1 MIALQ
6 LVGAGFRLQLAITR
20 RTPAQFLVLVA
31 APLFSAIFLS
41 LAIQGGDPAMVVNAV
56 VGPGLIG
63 LWSISL
69 DVAGSMLSE
78 DRYTGRLELIIGSPG
93 SLNLSVLGR
102 IMAVTV
108 VGGLAFL
115 ESWLVARVG
124 FGVEVPVLNPG
135 IVGLAL
141 VATILATAGTAT
153 MLAALFMLSRTV
165 DVYKNAMSYPI
176 YILGGVVVPAA
187 LLPGFLGPLSKV
199 VYLSWSA
206 DLLRESMSDAQ
217 VTEVAAR
224 LGAIVGLGAVALVI
238 STILT
243 RTVRE
248 RLRRSATAAFA

>member
-1 MIALQ
+1 MTALEQ
-6 LVGAGFRLQLAITR
+6 VGAGFRLQLAITR
-20 RTPAQFLVLVA
+20 RTPAQFLVLVT

-93 SLNLSVLGR
+93 SLNLSALGR

-115 ESWLVARVG
+115 ESWLVALA
-124 FGVEVPVLNPG
+124 FGVEVPVRNPG
-135 IVGLAL
+135 IVALAL

-176 YILGGVVVPAA
+176 YILGGVVVPSA

-199 VYLSWSA
+199 VYLSWGA
-206 DLLRESMSDAQ
+206 DLLRDAMSDAQ
-217 VTEVAAR
+217 VADVVGR
-224 LGAIVGLGAVALVI
+224 LSAIVGLGALALVA